1 MKFNILG
8 WQATIWDIIT
18 AILFFI
24 LFIVGINSCDY
35 QSDKLISEQATTFE
49 QELYFRQRKEIELEN
64 KIKKQQEI
72 INKLERQLECKD
84 VQNEKVAK

>member
-35 QSDKLISEQATTFE
+35 RSDKLISDQATTFE
-49 QELYFRQRKEIELEN
+49 QELSFRQRKEIELEN

-72 INKLERQLECKD
+72 INKLERQLECKGGEND
-84 VQNEKVAK
+84 KVGK

>member
-35 QSDKLISEQATTFE
+35 RSDKLISDQATTFE
-49 QELYFRQRKEIELEN
+49 QELSFRQRKEIELEN
-64 KIKKQQEI
+64 KIKERRNKQKEQLAEI
-72 INKLERQLECKD
+72 KLLTKM
-84 VQNEKVAK
+84 VS